1 MLHQE
6 KCGLFDSCTL
16 PLTSFDHNG
25 HSVEVL
31 LLGSGYDLDIVLVH
45 DGSHVGAVGVWGGLK
60 YK

>member
-6 KCGLFDSCTL
+6 ECGLFDSGTL

-25 HSVEVL
+25 HGVEIL

-45 DGSHVGAVGVWGGLK
+45 DGSHVGAVGVWG
-60 YK
+60 